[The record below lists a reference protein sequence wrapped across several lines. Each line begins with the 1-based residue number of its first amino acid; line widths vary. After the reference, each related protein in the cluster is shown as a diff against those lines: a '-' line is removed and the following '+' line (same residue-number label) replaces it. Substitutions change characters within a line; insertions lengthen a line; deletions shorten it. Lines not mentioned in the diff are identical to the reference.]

1 MIVALLIV
9 RVALIITIIALAMK
23 AIQVCV
29 DEYDGQ
35 KNMHD

>member
-1 MIVALLIV
+1 MTVVLLIV

-35 KNMHD
+35 KNMHE

>member
-1 MIVALLIV
+1 MTVTLLIV
-9 RVALIITIIALAMK
+9 RVALIVTIIALAMK

-35 KNMHD
+35 KNMHE

>member
-1 MIVALLIV
+1 MTVALLIV
-9 RVALIITIIALAMK
+9 RVTLIITIIALAMK

-35 KNMHD
+35 KNMHE

>member
-1 MIVALLIV
+1 MTVALLIV

-35 KNMHD
+35 KNMHE

>member
-1 MIVALLIV
+1 MTTLILIT
-9 RVALIITIIALAMK
+9 RVTLIIMIIALAMK

-35 KNMHD
+35 KNMHE

>member
-1 MIVALLIV
+1 MTVALLIV